1 MNVSFIEKLCR
12 LKWKPS
18 DFFYGLCFA
27 AGQVDAEFLGGTVD
41 LVLRFAHL
49 DLASVG
55 RQDFDVEAQGLHLLD
70 EDLERFGDSRIGQVL
85 TLDDGFVDLHTA
97 RDVIGLDRQKLLQGV
112 GGAVGLEG
120 PDFHLTEALSTE
132 LRLTTERLL
141 GDHRVRSGRTRV
153 DLVVDEV
160 VELEHV
166 HVADRDRVREGLTG
180 ATVEQLG
187 LARGIDEAIP
197 VAVRCGRLQQ
207 SAQLLLV
214 RTVEDRGGQVGSGL
228 GLAGRRRQLGCP
240 FGVALDLP
248 ALLRDPA
255 EVDFEDLADVHTTGN
270 TVGVEDH
277 VDRSSV
283 GEERHVLDRQDRRDD
298 ALVSVAAGHLV
309 TDGDLAALGH
319 VDADHLVDA
328 RRELIIVLTVEDAHA
343 DDGADLTVGNTQR
356 GVADL
361 ARLLTEDRT
370 QQPLLRG
377 QLGLTLRG
385 DLADEDV
392 SVSDLGADADDAA
405 IVEVG
410 QGIGRDVRDVPGDLL
425 GAELGV
431 AGVDLVLLDVDRG

>member
-1 MNVSFIEKLCR
+1 
-12 LKWKPS
+12 PS

-70 EDLERFGDSRIGQVL
+70 EDLERFGDSRFGQVL

-120 PDFHLTEALSTE
+120 PDFHLTEALTTE

-153 DLVVDEV
+153 ALVVDEV

-214 RTVEDRGGQVGSGL
+214 RTVEDWGGQVGSGL

-255 EVDFEDLADVHTTGN
+255 EVGFEDLADVHTTGN

-277 VDRSSV
+277 VDSSCV
-283 GEERHVLDRQDRRDD
+283 RQERRDD

-309 TDGDLAALGH
+309 TDGDLAALCH

-343 DDGADLTVGNTQR
+343 DDGADLTVRNTQR

-370 QQPLLRG
+370 QQP
-377 QLGLTLRG
+377 
-385 DLADEDV
+385 
-392 SVSDLGADADDAA
+392 
-405 IVEVG
+405 
-410 QGIGRDVRDVPGDLL
+410 
-425 GAELGV
+425 
-431 AGVDLVLLDVDRG
+431 